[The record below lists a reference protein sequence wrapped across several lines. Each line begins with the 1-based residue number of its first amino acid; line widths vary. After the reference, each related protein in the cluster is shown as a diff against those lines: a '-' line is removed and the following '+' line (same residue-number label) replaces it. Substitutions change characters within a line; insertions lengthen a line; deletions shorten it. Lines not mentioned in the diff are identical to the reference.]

1 MCRSWVSVISSMRW
15 CTSSISARSLF
26 NSLNIV
32 SQKTSR
38 SNTSISSLRCVHV
51 NWRRRK
57 IYKRRGEKHRQMG
70 YLLIGGLISTKGN
83 WINISTVRPGP
94 FLEKRNNLN
103 PSGPRLTNR
112 ENVLSFHFSI
122 DLTSAQMR
130 CQFYERRMGCLS
142 GLILTLE
149 HLFCAVLCAC
159 WIGGRIGVDGSWI
172 GGKKAI
178 GYRPLG
184 QSLKA
189 AKCHE
194 FTVTGI
200 TRGNQDYR
208 GREIS
213 CVLANRNLD
222 LPGRISNHSCV
233 VVLESANCDLLFISL
248 KHIETVDE
256 LSAAVWTGI
265 WEIYYQHCVSHSRCV
280 FNNNFFLTLWK
291 HLFCSS
297 TDILAALLQRM
308 CVQKSI
314 S

>member
-1 MCRSWVSVISSMRW
+1 
-15 CTSSISARSLF
+15 
-26 NSLNIV
+26 
-32 SQKTSR
+32 
-38 SNTSISSLRCVHV
+38 
-51 NWRRRK
+51 
-57 IYKRRGEKHRQMG
+57 MG

-83 WINISTVRPGP
+83 WINISTVRSGP

-112 ENVLSFHFSI
+112 VNVLSFHFSI

-130 CQFYERRMGCLS
+130 CQFYERRMRCLS

-208 GREIS
+208 GWEIS

-256 LSAAVWTGI
+256 LSAVVWTGI